1 MGIKG
6 LCTIFFLLIANVC
19 LSQKTSGT
27 ILDSENKMPICHA
40 NISKGKAVTFSDLQG
55 TFTLAALKEHDTLL
69 ISKDGFR
76 TRAVILREQ
85 QTGGDLVIYLSRI
98 AVALKE
104 VQIRAKERYKQDS
117 LRIRKDFSNVFNYK
131 PPRITDAFIS
141 RSAENRFGGF
151 RDPNSNSTASIVN
164 LDVLQIVGMFA
175 QRRNSISKLQKIMLQ
190 QEQNKSVDQSFS
202 KLRISTIT
210 ALTGDSLL
218 MFMNQYRP
226 SPMEIQSMT
235 DYELL
240 LYIKRSYKKFIKM
253 DEKKEALPP
262 LKQDKH

>member
-1 MGIKG
+1 MKIKG

-19 LSQKTSGT
+19 RSQKISGT
-27 ILDSENKMPICHA
+27 ILDSENKMPIYHA
-40 NISKGKAVTFSDLQG
+40 NISNRKAVTFSDLQG
-55 TFTLAALKEHDTLL
+55 AFTLAAIKEHDTLL

-85 QTGGDLVIYLSRI
+85 RTGGVLLIYLSRI

-104 VQIRAKERYKQDS
+104 VQIKAKERYKQDS

-131 PPRITDAFIS
+131 PPGITHAFIS

-151 RDPNSNSTASIVN
+151 KDPNSNSTASIVN

-175 QRRNSISKLQKIMLQ
+175 KRKNSVSKLQKIMLQ
-190 QEQNKSVDQSFS
+190 EEQNKSVDQSFS
-202 KLRISTIT
+202 KPRISTIT
-210 ALTGDSLL
+210 SLTGDSLL

-226 SPMEIQSMT
+226 SAMEIQSMT

-253 DEKKEALPP
+253 DEKKEALPA
-262 LKQDKH
+262 LKPDKH